1 MVGASNVQM
10 AMSLSKKILMNMKIV
25 DGLQIYLRSMFNAK
39 RFAPLNVKN
48 AINNGV
54 LHALQALNWLL
65 EEIVW
70 SMKSLF

>member
-1 MVGASNVQM
+1 
-10 AMSLSKKILMNMKIV
+10 MKIV

-65 EEIVW
+65 EEIV
-70 SMKSLF
+70 